1 VIHNLDA
8 GTLVTDIAKSPTSGA
23 KPIAQLALIH
33 NHVTAIL
40 FLMNG
45 EVFQRC
51 PAGRLRQDAGLARGL
66 FEKFAMFF
74 SLERDA
80 VMGGN
85 HLGD

>member
-1 VIHNLDA
+1 
-8 GTLVTDIAKSPTSGA
+8 
-23 KPIAQLALIH
+23 
-33 NHVTAIL
+33 VTAIL
-40 FLMNG
+40 LLMNG

-74 SLERDA
+74 RLERDA